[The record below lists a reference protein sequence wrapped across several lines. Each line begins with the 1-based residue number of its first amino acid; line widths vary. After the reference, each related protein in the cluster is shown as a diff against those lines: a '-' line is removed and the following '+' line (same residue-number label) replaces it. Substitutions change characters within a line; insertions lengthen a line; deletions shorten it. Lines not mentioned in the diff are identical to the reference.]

1 MEKPLTI
8 KRAEFTQKLAQVI
21 NESELPAFII
31 ADSLSAILAQINNLA
46 QTQYQNDLQSY
57 EQAQKEA
64 QKEVK
69 E

>member
-1 MEKPLTI
+1 MKKMEKPLTI
-8 KRAEFTQKLAQVI
+8 KRAEFTQKLAQAI
-21 NESELPAFII
+21 NESGLPSFVI

-46 QTQYQNDLQSY
+46 QAQYQNDLQAY

-64 QKEVK
+64 E

>member
-1 MEKPLTI
+1 MEKPITI
-8 KRAEFTQKLAQVI
+8 KRAEFNAKVAQVI
-21 NESELPAFII
+21 NESELPAFVI

-46 QTQYQNDLQSY
+46 QAQYQNDLQAY

-64 QKEVK
+64 E

>member
-21 NESELPAFII
+21 NESELPAFVI
-31 ADSLSAILAQINNLA
+31 ADSLSAILTQINNLA
-46 QTQYQNDLQSY
+46 QTQYQNDLQAY

-64 QKEVK
+64 E

>member
-1 MEKPLTI
+1 MEKPITI
-8 KRAEFTQKLAQVI
+8 KRAEFNAKVAQAI
-21 NESELPAFII
+21 NESGLPAFVI

-46 QTQYQNDLQSY
+46 QAQYQNDLQAY

-64 QKEVK
+64 E